1 MCRHDVNGKKCKRK
15 PVKGLCWQHKN
26 ITSPES
32 PLDLTFGSEKPLWMV
47 AQKENLFEELQ
58 GKISAKT
65 LNAMKSL
72 PRELFIPQGYR
83 HLAYENRPIDIGEG
97 QTISQPYIVGYMI
110 DQLNVKSTDTVL
122 DVGTGSGYNLAVL
135 SRLAKK
141 VVSIERIA
149 SLAKKAE
156 KLMKKLNIKNVKI
169 IVGDGTDGLPG
180 YIFDKIIVT
189 AGGPSKIPQPLLDQ
203 LKIGGVMIIPK
214 EGESDKTMN
223 LYKITKKGPKEYKE
237 KKLLGVRFV
246 PLIGK
251 HGY

>member
-15 PVKGLCWQHKN
+15 PVGGLCWQHKS
-26 ITSPES
+26 I
-32 PLDLTFGSEKPLWMV
+32 GSKRPLWTT
-47 AQKENLFEELQ
+47 AQRENLFENLQ
-58 GKISAKT
+58 DKISTKT
-65 LNAMKSL
+65 LSAMKSL

-110 DQLNVKSTDTVL
+110 DQLNVNPTDVVL

-149 SLAKKAE
+149 SLAKKSQ

-169 IVGDGTDGLPG
+169 IIGDGTNGILG
-180 YIFDKIIVT
+180 YVFDKIIVT
-189 AGGPSKIPQPLLDQ
+189 AGGPSSIPQPLLHQ
-203 LKIGGVMIIPK
+203 LKIGGIMIIPK
-214 EGESDKTMN
+214 EGKSDKAMN
-223 LYKITKKGPKEYKE
+223 LYKITKKSE
-237 KKLLGVRFV
+237 KTYEEKTLVGVRFV